1 MPPKTP
7 TVKIISYI
15 MLILK
20 VSSIAMNLFLVEI
33 FCIWSPRKTRPIKHH
48 IYNEEISRNQAMRWH
63 CHVFVV
69 SESWPSLIYVFNS
82 LLPLGSTALV
92 ESWVDK
98 VEGRKVFAFAE
109 LKSPDG
115 KLTYVTANALF
126 IQLDPQSK
134 K

>member
-1 MPPKTP
+1 
-7 TVKIISYI
+7 
-15 MLILK
+15 
-20 VSSIAMNLFLVEI
+20 
-33 FCIWSPRKTRPIKHH
+33 
-48 IYNEEISRNQAMRWH
+48 
-63 CHVFVV
+63 
-69 SESWPSLIYVFNS
+69 
-82 LLPLGSTALV
+82 V
-92 ESWVDK
+92 ESWIDK